1 LTKKTIENNIP
12 SNACFSLLTYIIIV
26 HIETRKVN
34 LQVYLAV
41 CVVKKKNQ
49 QKKIDLSFQRVDGML
64 IKKREIN

>member
-1 LTKKTIENNIP
+1 
-12 SNACFSLLTYIIIV
+12 
-26 HIETRKVN
+26 
-34 LQVYLAV
+34 VYLAV